1 MATEYPC
8 PRCNRLTTGSWS
20 EGGLRWAICEDC
32 MAYDRE
38 TVQRHHEETIK
49 RSEMADQPRGSIDA
63 KMAAQAEAQWQIL
76 EDSYPY
82 TVLVKVGLQTVT
94 LRVMVTRSV
103 IFMRPSSVL
112 RLAGLITDK
121 DRR

>member
-1 MATEYPC
+1 
-8 PRCNRLTTGSWS
+8 
-20 EGGLRWAICEDC
+20 
-32 MAYDRE
+32 
-38 TVQRHHEETIK
+38 
-49 RSEMADQPRGSIDA
+49 MADQPRGSIDA
-63 KMAAQAEAQWQIL
+63 KAEAQWQIL